1 MIDLYTIVQVLSWV
15 AIGLIMYLVLATV
28 GFDFGA
34 GILARFVGKTDQ
46 ERRAI
51 INIVAPTWDGN
62 QVWLITAGAGI
73 FAIWPRAYAASFSG
87 LYLGM
92 LVVLFSL
99 FLRPVSFEFRSKI
112 KSAKWRNFWDWMLV
126 FGSFI
131 PMLIIGVAIGN
142 LFLGLPFQFQ
152 PGSLRFAYG
161 TGAQIAPEAAGFSL
175 IMLLKPYALVTGIF
189 AVVIAIMQGA
199 SYCAI
204 RTDGILRERFNRIK
218 IISSILF
225 ILLFAILGLW
235 LLFIVGYIWEPSSI
249 LKSYSDAIYH
259 PLNGQIIMI
268 LDGGWLHNYATYPWM
283 IIAPALAFIGG
294 FGVMIMTKKNKEIAS
309 FIFSLL
315 ACLGVIFTFGFT
327 LFPLLMPSSIAPS
340 ESLTLFNASSSMVS
354 LIGIL
359 IVAVIML
366 PIIFIYTTF
375 VYKKMWQRGEFMNA
389 DEVNA
394 RDHELY

>member
-1 MIDLYTIVQVLSWV
+1 MVDLYTIVQIISWV

-34 GILARFVGKTDQ
+34 GMLARFVGKTDQ

-51 INIVAPTWDGN
+51 INVVAPTWDGN

-92 LVVLFSL
+92 LAVLFGL
-99 FLRPVSFEFRSKI
+99 FLRPVAFEFRSKI
-112 KSAKWRNFWDWMLV
+112 KSAKWRSFWDWMLV
-126 FGSFI
+126 IGSFI
-131 PMLIIGVAIGN
+131 PMLIIGVAVGN

-161 TGAQIAPEAAGFSL
+161 QGAQIAPEAAGFSL
-175 IMLLKPYALVTGIF
+175 IMLLKPYALVTGLF

-204 RTDGILRERFNRIK
+204 RTDGILRKRFNRIK
-218 IISSILF
+218 ILSSMLF

-235 LLFIVGYIWEPSSI
+235 LFVIVGYMWQPSSI
-249 LKSYSDAIYH
+249 LSSYSDAIYH
-259 PLNGQIIMI
+259 PLNGQIVTRSV
-268 LDGGWLHNYATYPWM
+268 GAWFHNYISYPWM
-283 IIAPALAFIGG
+283 AIAPIIAFIGG

-327 LFPLLMPSSIAPS
+327 LFPFLMPSSIAAS

-359 IVAVIML
+359 VVAVIML

-375 VYKKMWQRGEFMNA
+375 VYKKMWQRGDFMNA
-389 DEVNA
+389 DQVNA